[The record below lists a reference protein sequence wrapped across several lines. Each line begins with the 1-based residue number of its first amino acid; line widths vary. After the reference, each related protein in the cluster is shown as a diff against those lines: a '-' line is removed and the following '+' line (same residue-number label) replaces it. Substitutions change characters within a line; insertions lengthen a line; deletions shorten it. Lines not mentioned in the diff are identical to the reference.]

1 MQVVIP
7 SQTVEV
13 ADQGVIE
20 LINDDSNQI
29 LQGQPCYISGD
40 GRAKKASAMSRAT
53 CTGIVFLD
61 DSQTIVQ
68 VGAAG
73 KFRNSGFI
81 TSPDPLVPGSTY
93 FLGINYGTMIQNDAP
108 PLPNETVELGVA
120 VTQFKLAI

>member
-7 SQTVEV
+7 SQIVEV
-13 ADQGVIE
+13 QDQAVIE
-20 LINDDSNQI
+20 LINDDPQQI
-29 LQGQPCYISGD
+29 LQGQPCCISGD
-40 GRAKKASAMSRAT
+40 GRVKKASATSKPMS
-53 CTGIVFLD
+53 TGIVFLD

-68 VGAAG
+68 VGATG

-81 TSPDPLVPGSTY
+81 TSADPLVPGSTY

-120 VTQFKLAI
+120 VTQFKLSI